1 MTNDIVMRCIAI
13 DDEPI
18 ALSVISQFCGRL
30 GNIDVAVYS
39 DPRLGLEA
47 VLKNKPDIVFLDIE
61 MNDING
67 LSIAKEIGSDVAFIF
82 TTAYLQYALDGYDLD
97 AVDFLHKPF
106 SFDRFRIAMEKASRR
121 VAFLKINK
129 QRSKTIIV
137 KQEYANISISVDE
150 IIYIEAMENYA
161 KIYRANGGCII
172 SRSSMKAIMEILP
185 TNAFIRIH
193 RSYIT
198 PVDKIVSYNRQ
209 SVKLSTGL
217 SLPVGRQYVENLLER
232 MSNNYQI

>member
-121 VAFLKINK
+121 VAFLKINH
-129 QRSKTIIV
+129 RPKTIIV

>member
-1 MTNDIVMRCIAI
+1 MTNNTVIRCIAI

-18 ALSVISQFCGRL
+18 ALSVISQFCDRL
-30 GNIDVAVYS
+30 GNIDIAVYS

-47 VLKNKPDIVFLDIE
+47 VLRSKPDIVFLDIE

-67 LSIAKEIGSDVAFIF
+67 LSIAKEIGSDVAIIF

-106 SFDRFRIAMEKASRR
+106 SFDRFKVAMEKASRR
-121 VAFLKINK
+121 VAFLKINH
-129 QRSKTIIV
+129 RPKTIIV
-137 KQEYANISISVDE
+137 KQEYANISISTDE
-150 IIYIEAMENYA
+150 IMYIEAMENYA

-185 TNAFIRIH
+185 INAFVRIH

-198 PVDKIVSYNRQ
+198 PVVKYMTKI
-209 SVKLSTGL
+209 
-217 SLPVGRQYVENLLER
+217 
-232 MSNNYQI
+232 

>member
-1 MTNDIVMRCIAI
+1 MTNNTVIRCIAI

-18 ALSVISQFCGRL
+18 ALSVISQFCDRL
-30 GNIDVAVYS
+30 GNIDIDVYS

-47 VLKNKPDIVFLDIE
+47 VLRSKPDIVFLDIE

-67 LSIAKEIGSDVAFIF
+67 LSIAKEIGSDVAVIF

-106 SFDRFRIAMEKASRR
+106 SFDRFKVAMEKASRR
-121 VAFLKINK
+121 VAFLKINH
-129 QRSKTIIV
+129 RPKTIIV
-137 KQEYANISISVDE
+137 KQEYANISISTDE
-150 IIYIEAMENYA
+150 IMYIEAMENYA

-172 SRSSMKAIMEILP
+172 SRSSMKAIIEILP

-198 PVDKIVSYNRQ
+198 SVDKIVSFNRQ

-217 SLPVGRQYVENLLER
+217 SLPVGRQYVESLLER

>member
-106 SFDRFRIAMEKASRR
+106 SFDRFRIAMEKASR
-121 VAFLKINK
+121 
-129 QRSKTIIV
+129 
-137 KQEYANISISVDE
+137 
-150 IIYIEAMENYA
+150 
-161 KIYRANGGCII
+161 
-172 SRSSMKAIMEILP
+172 MK
-185 TNAFIRIH
+185 
-193 RSYIT
+193 
-198 PVDKIVSYNRQ
+198 
-209 SVKLSTGL
+209 
-217 SLPVGRQYVENLLER
+217 
-232 MSNNYQI
+232 

>member
-67 LSIAKEIGSDVAFIF
+67 LRIAKEIGSDVAFIF

-121 VAFLKINK
+121 VAFLKINQ

>member
-121 VAFLKINK
+121 VAFLKINQ

>member
-1 MTNDIVMRCIAI
+1 MGGFLISRGKIHKPPQEVVLMTEEQKNV
-13 DDEPI
+13 
-18 ALSVISQFCGRL
+18 VIKRRSSGFGY
-30 GNIDVAVYS
+30 A
-39 DPRLGLEA
+39 
-47 VLKNKPDIVFLDIE
+47 
-61 MNDING
+61 
-67 LSIAKEIGSDVAFIF
+67 SIAKEIGSDVAFIF

-106 SFDRFRIAMEKASRR
+106 SFDRFKVAMEKASRR
-121 VAFLKINK
+121 VAFLKINH
-129 QRSKTIIV
+129 RPKTIIV
-137 KQEYANISISVDE
+137 KQEYANISISTDE
-150 IIYIEAMENYA
+150 IMYIEAMENYA

-185 TNAFIRIH
+185 INAFVRIH

-198 PVDKIVSYNRQ
+198 PVDKIVSFNRQ

>member
-1 MTNDIVMRCIAI
+1 MINDTVIKCIAI

-18 ALSVISQFCGRL
+18 ALSVISQFCDRL
-30 GNIDVAVYS
+30 GNIDVTVYS

-67 LSIAKEIGSDVAFIF
+67 LSIAKEIGPDVAFIF

-106 SFDRFRIAMEKASRR
+106 SFDRFKIAMEKASRR
-121 VAFLKINK
+121 VAFLKINH
-129 QRSKTIIV
+129 RPKTIIV
-137 KQEYANISISVDE
+137 KQEYANISISTDE
-150 IIYIEAMENYA
+150 IMYIEAMENYA

-185 TNAFIRIH
+185 INAFVRIH

-198 PVDKIVSYNRQ
+198 PVDKIVSFNRQ

-217 SLPVGRQYVENLLER
+217 SLPVGRQYVESLLER

>member
-121 VAFLKINK
+121 VAFLKINQ

-198 PVDKIVSYNRQ
+198 PVDKIVSYKRQ
-209 SVKLSTGL
+209 TVKLSTGL

>member
-121 VAFLKINK
+121 VAFLKINQ

-161 KIYRANGGCII
+161 KIYRANSGCII

>member
-121 VAFLKINK
+121 VAFLKINQ

-198 PVDKIVSYNRQ
+198 PVDKIVSFNRQ

>member
-121 VAFLKINK
+121 VAFLKINQ

-137 KQEYANISISVDE
+137 KQESANISISVDE

>member
-1 MTNDIVMRCIAI
+1 MINDTVIRCIAI

-18 ALSVISQFCGRL
+18 ALSVISQFCDRL
-30 GNIDVAVYS
+30 GNIDIAVYS

-106 SFDRFRIAMEKASRR
+106 SFDRFKVAMEKASRR
-121 VAFLKINK
+121 VAFLKINH
-129 QRSKTIIV
+129 RPKTIIV
-137 KQEYANISISVDE
+137 KQEYANISIFTGD
-150 IIYIEAMENYA
+150 ITYIEAMENYA

-198 PVDKIVSYNRQ
+198 PVDKIVSFNRQ

-217 SLPVGRQYVENLLER
+217 SLPVGRQYV
-232 MSNNYQI
+232 

>member
-1 MTNDIVMRCIAI
+1 MRCIAI

-121 VAFLKINK
+121 VAFLKINQ

>member
-121 VAFLKINK
+121 VAFLKIN
-129 QRSKTIIV
+129 QQISKTIIV

-209 SVKLSTGL
+209 SVKLSTGM

>member
-121 VAFLKINK
+121 VAFLKINQ

-193 RSYIT
+193 RSYII
-198 PVDKIVSYNRQ
+198 PVDKIVSFNRQ

>member
-1 MTNDIVMRCIAI
+1 MTNNTVIRCIAI

-18 ALSVISQFCGRL
+18 ALSVISQFCDRL
-30 GNIDVAVYS
+30 GNIDIAVYS

-47 VLKNKPDIVFLDIE
+47 VLRSKPDIVFLDIE

-67 LSIAKEIGSDVAFIF
+67 LSIAKEIGSDVAIIF

-106 SFDRFRIAMEKASRR
+106 SFDRFKVAMEKASRR
-121 VAFLKINK
+121 VAFLKINH
-129 QRSKTIIV
+129 RPKTIIV
-137 KQEYANISISVDE
+137 KQEYANISISTDE
-150 IIYIEAMENYA
+150 IMYIEAMENYA

-185 TNAFIRIH
+185 INAFVRIH

-198 PVDKIVSYNRQ
+198 PVDKIVSFNRQ

>member
-1 MTNDIVMRCIAI
+1 MTNNTVIRCIAI

-18 ALSVISQFCGRL
+18 ALSVISQFCDRL
-30 GNIDVAVYS
+30 GNIDIDVYS

-47 VLKNKPDIVFLDIE
+47 VLRSKPDIVFLDIE

-67 LSIAKEIGSDVAFIF
+67 LSIAKEIGSDVAVIF

-106 SFDRFRIAMEKASRR
+106 SFDRFKVAMEKASRR
-121 VAFLKINK
+121 VAFLKINH
-129 QRSKTIIV
+129 RPKTIIV
-137 KQEYANISISVDE
+137 KQEYANISISTDE
-150 IIYIEAMENYA
+150 IMYIEAMENYA

-198 PVDKIVSYNRQ
+198 SVDKIVSFNRQ

-217 SLPVGRQYVENLLER
+217 SLPVGRQYVESLLER

>member
-106 SFDRFRIAMEKASRR
+106 SFDRFKVAMEKASRR
-121 VAFLKINK
+121 VAFLKINH
-129 QRSKTIIV
+129 RPKTIIV
-137 KQEYANISISVDE
+137 KQEYANISISTDE
-150 IIYIEAMENYA
+150 IMYIEAMENYA

-185 TNAFIRIH
+185 INAFVRIH

-198 PVDKIVSYNRQ
+198 PVDKIVSFNRQ

>member
-106 SFDRFRIAMEKASRR
+106 SFDRFKVAMEKASRR
-121 VAFLKINK
+121 VAFLKINH
-129 QRSKTIIV
+129 RPKTIIV
-137 KQEYANISISVDE
+137 KQEYANISISTDE
-150 IIYIEAMENYA
+150 IMYIEAMENYA
-161 KIYRANGGCII
+161 KIYRANDGCII

-185 TNAFIRIH
+185 INAFVRIH

-198 PVDKIVSYNRQ
+198 PVDKIVSFNRQ

>member
-1 MTNDIVMRCIAI
+1 MLFR
-13 DDEPI
+13 
-18 ALSVISQFCGRL
+18 S
-30 GNIDVAVYS
+30 
-39 DPRLGLEA
+39 
-47 VLKNKPDIVFLDIE
+47 
-61 MNDING
+61 
-67 LSIAKEIGSDVAFIF
+67 AKEIGSDVAIIF

-106 SFDRFRIAMEKASRR
+106 SFDRFKVAMEKASRR
-121 VAFLKINK
+121 VAFLKINH
-129 QRSKTIIV
+129 RPKTIIV
-137 KQEYANISISVDE
+137 KQEYANISISTDE
-150 IIYIEAMENYA
+150 IMYIEAMENYA

-185 TNAFIRIH
+185 INAFVRIH

-198 PVDKIVSYNRQ
+198 PVDKIVSFNRQ

>member
-1 MTNDIVMRCIAI
+1 MLCGVSPLY
-13 DDEPI
+13 DEPI

-106 SFDRFRIAMEKASRR
+106 SFDRFKVAMEKASRR
-121 VAFLKINK
+121 VAFLKINH
-129 QRSKTIIV
+129 RPKTIIV
-137 KQEYANISISVDE
+137 KQEYANISISTDE
-150 IIYIEAMENYA
+150 IMYIEAMENYA

-185 TNAFIRIH
+185 INAFVRIH

-198 PVDKIVSYNRQ
+198 PVDKIVSFNRQ

>member
-121 VAFLKINK
+121 VAFLKINQ

-198 PVDKIVSYNRQ
+198 PVDKIVSYNR
-209 SVKLSTGL
+209 
-217 SLPVGRQYVENLLER
+217 LLER

>member
-61 MNDING
+61 RNDING
-67 LSIAKEIGSDVAFIF
+67 LSIAKEIGSDVAIIF

-106 SFDRFRIAMEKASRR
+106 SFDRFKVAMEKASRR
-121 VAFLKINK
+121 VAFLKINH
-129 QRSKTIIV
+129 RPKTIIV